1 MDTLVSIAQAAVRR
15 NQQCVD
21 ADVGFFALRASVVQT
36 SRQSLIDLVV
46 ALVSV
51 PLLVVFGLM
60 LESNMRGDWTR
71 DGETRW
77 YVLSLGIV
85 LLFVSIM
92 VCGYVTHRLGICI
105 WAVAQE
111 PGNPRHESNGTGPRA
126 GSQIHLVV
134 GGELPPS
141 YESVVSHDTPPPYC
155 SVQILNEKL
164 MYGVPA
170 TAADKQATG

>member
-1 MDTLVSIAQAAVRR
+1 MYGQ
-15 NQQCVD
+15 
-21 ADVGFFALRASVVQT
+21 VVQN

-60 LESNMRGDWTR
+60 LENNMRGDWTR

-85 LLFVSIM
+85 LLLVSIM
-92 VCGYVTHRLGICI
+92 VCSYVTHRLGICM

-111 PGNPRHESNGTGPRA
+111 PSIPRHRSNVSSGSLQES
-126 GSQIHLVV
+126 SQQGVRVLTFNNSLNPTIKILQK
-134 GGELPPS
+134 
-141 YESVVSHDTPPPYC
+141 
-155 SVQILNEKL
+155 QI
-164 MYGVPA
+164 
-170 TAADKQATG
+170 

>member
-1 MDTLVSIAQAAVRR
+1 MYGQ
-15 NQQCVD
+15 
-21 ADVGFFALRASVVQT
+21 VVQS

-60 LESNMRGDWTR
+60 LENNMRGDWTR

-85 LLFVSIM
+85 LLLVSIM
-92 VCGYVTHRLGICI
+92 VCSYVTHRLGICI

-111 PGNPRHESNGTGPRA
+111 PSIPRHRSNVSSGSLQES
-126 GSQIHLVV
+126 SQQCVR
-134 GGELPPS
+134 
-141 YESVVSHDTPPPYC
+141 
-155 SVQILNEKL
+155 ILTFNN
-164 MYGVPA
+164 
-170 TAADKQATG
+170 

>member
-1 MDTLVSIAQAAVRR
+1 MT
-15 NQQCVD
+15 
-21 ADVGFFALRASVVQT
+21 VVQT

-51 PLLVVFGLM
+51 PLLVVFGLL

-71 DGETRW
+71 DEETRW

-85 LLFVSIM
+85 LMFVSIM

-111 PGNPRHESNGTGPRA
+111 PGSPRHESNGTVPCA
-126 GSQIHLVV
+126 SSQMHLVV
-134 GGELPPS
+134 DGELPPS
-141 YESVVSHDTPPPYC
+141 YESVVSHDAPPPYC
-155 SVQILNEKL
+155 SVQIFNEKL
-164 MYGVPA
+164 ACGLPA
-170 TAADKQATG
+170 TAEAKQATG

>member
-1 MDTLVSIAQAAVRR
+1 MYLQ
-15 NQQCVD
+15 
-21 ADVGFFALRASVVQT
+21 VVQT

-111 PGNPRHESNGTGPRA
+111 PGNPRHESNV
-126 GSQIHLVV
+126 S
-134 GGELPPS
+134 
-141 YESVVSHDTPPPYC
+141 SV
-155 SVQILNEKL
+155 SVQGIRQRGARWGTCTSLG
-164 MYGVPA
+164 Y
-170 TAADKQATG
+170 

>member
-1 MDTLVSIAQAAVRR
+1 MYRQ
-15 NQQCVD
+15 
-21 ADVGFFALRASVVQT
+21 VVQT

-51 PLLVVFGLM
+51 PLLVVFGLL

-71 DGETRW
+71 DEETRW

-85 LLFVSIM
+85 LMFVSIM

-111 PGNPRHESNGTGPRA
+111 PGRPRHESNVSFCSSSGAPAARCKVGQLHHLGILTLNHFLNPVIKKSTKQNFIQSCSF
-126 GSQIHLVV
+126 SQRI
-134 GGELPPS
+134 
-141 YESVVSHDTPPPYC
+141 
-155 SVQILNEKL
+155 N
-164 MYGVPA
+164 
-170 TAADKQATG
+170 